1 LTIGHDLQVTRLSKV
16 AELLRRFAGD
26 LSSWAVLAAF
36 VLGRGVVLASAAI
49 AESQRGVS
57 VATAI
62 SSTGSRVLWTDIPIL
77 SSLTSWDGV
86 NYLLLAA
93 GGYGGNPTNGPY
105 PLTVFFPAYPAAI
118 SATRAVAGDGALA
131 AVLLSNVA
139 FVAALFV
146 VLHLGRLVVTEQQAR
161 LGVVFLALAAG
172 GTAFSMAYTDSLF
185 LLVSAASL
193 LAAERGRAPLAG
205 VLFAVAA
212 VTRLPGIA
220 LGLPLLMILWR
231 TGPHRR
237 ATLPWLILGPLAV
250 AGFLAYL
257 GMVSGD
263 PLGPLRGQAAW
274 DAAYHGALPA
284 VVDSTSSG
292 TPSFL
297 ESPLLIRV
305 AITSVFVVT
314 GVTGILAYRTGVGP
328 PYAVLILI
336 AVLSV
341 LASGRLMS
349 ADRYLAVAFPVGWV
363 IAATRRSTRVA
374 WTLISIAVLALTS
387 YLSFRLVLVP

>member
-1 LTIGHDLQVTRLSKV
+1 LSKV

-93 GGYGGNPTNGPY
+93 GGYGGNPTNGLY
-105 PLTVFFPAYPAAI
+105 PLTVFFPAYPASIA
-118 SATRAVAGDGALA
+118 ATRAVAGDGALA

-139 FVAALFV
+139 FAVALLL
-146 VLHLGRLVVTEQQAR
+146 VLRLGRLVVTEQQAR
-161 LGVVFLALAAG
+161 LGAVFLALAAG
-172 GTAFSMAYTDSLF
+172 GTAFSMAYTDSFF

-263 PLGPLRGQAAW
+263 PLAPVRGQAAW
-274 DAAYHGALPA
+274 DAVSPGAFPGIIDPA
-284 VVDSTSSG
+284 VSG
-292 TPSFL
+292 SL
-297 ESPLLIRV
+297 ISILGSPLVLRIAFIGLFAVTAV
-305 AITSVFVVT
+305 A
-314 GVTGILAYRTGVGP
+314 GILAHRAGVGS

-341 LASGRLMS
+341 LTSGRLMS

-363 IAATRRSTRVA
+363 VAATRRSTRVA
-374 WTLISIAVLALTS
+374 WGLFSIAVLALTS
-387 YLSFRLVLVP
+387 YLNFSLALVP